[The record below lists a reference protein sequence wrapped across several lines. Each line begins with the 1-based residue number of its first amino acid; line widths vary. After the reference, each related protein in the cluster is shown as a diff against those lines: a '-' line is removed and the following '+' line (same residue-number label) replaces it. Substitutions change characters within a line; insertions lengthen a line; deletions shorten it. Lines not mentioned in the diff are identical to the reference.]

1 MKRNIDLMIT
11 AIETTILGF
20 VLIFNRPDF
29 DDPRRPVLHAINVFR
44 SWPACASL
52 LIIGIAVLILTI
64 SNYHKHYADFMANIV
79 MGALWMGY
87 FVSFLVHDFFVK
99 TSVSVDTVLIGFVF
113 VRVVLDA
120 FRHYERG
127 VWVGG

>member
-20 VLIFNRPDF
+20 VLIFNHPY
-29 DDPRRPVLHAINVFR
+29 DDQTHPVFHAFNLLQG
-44 SWPACASL
+44 WPMCASL

-87 FVSFLVHDFFVK
+87 FVSFLVHDSFVN
-99 TSVSVDTVLIGFVF
+99 TSVSVDTALIGFVF